1 VRPCG
6 AYFVEVGVTPGYELI
21 FMKRITM
28 TSSKIEEQAI
38 YESELAQDIG
48 KLAAKAVD
56 QAEKAK
62 DKLGQ
67 FGRYILNKKMIK
79 VKIVPVRS

>member
-1 VRPCG
+1 
-6 AYFVEVGVTPGYELI
+6 
-21 FMKRITM
+21 MN
-28 TSSKIEEQAI
+28 SSKIEEQAI

-48 KLAAKAVD
+48 KCAAKGLD
-56 QAEKAK
+56 YAEKAK

>member
-1 VRPCG
+1 
-6 AYFVEVGVTPGYELI
+6 
-21 FMKRITM
+21 M

-67 FGRYILNKKMIK
+67 LGRYILNKKMIK